1 MRRRARLAALALSGV
16 IAGCGTAEAP
26 PHSAAVV
33 AQADEVE
40 AAGVRLVPSHD
51 LYVVNTDAE
60 LVGIARRDPN
70 DGCTITYL
78 APEFRIDNPLVST
91 EATRF
96 VNPCHGDEYDI
107 TGAHLP
113 DPASSP
119 SLGSRS
125 WSSTAS
131 SPSTWMR
138 NRDRH
143 LRRHS

>member
-1 MRRRARLAALALSGV
+1 MTPRGRLAALALSGV

-33 AQADEVE
+33 APADEVE
-40 AAGVRLVPSHD
+40 AAGVLLVPSHD

-107 TGAHLP
+107 AGTHLAGRGEQP
-113 DPASSP
+113 LTRIPLLVFNGLVAIDLDAE
-119 SLGSRS
+119 R
-125 WSSTAS
+125 
-131 SPSTWMR
+131 
-138 NRDRH
+138 
-143 LRRHS
+143 